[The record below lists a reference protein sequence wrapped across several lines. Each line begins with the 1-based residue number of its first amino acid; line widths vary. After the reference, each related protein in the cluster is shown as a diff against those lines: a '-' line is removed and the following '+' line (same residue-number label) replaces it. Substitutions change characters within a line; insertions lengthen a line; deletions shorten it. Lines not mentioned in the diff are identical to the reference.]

1 MIANNTFE
9 RIINKIKTQDSR
21 GIKSLFSQ
29 TVQDTTSD
37 LEENCVDLI
46 QFMQG
51 DIVSISD
58 AADGGMRVDCK
69 TEKGKIV
76 KTIVSTFICETDL
89 HKYYVAMKE
98 CTKDDFD
105 QDNIGL
111 LSIYIIKSEDWKED
125 CVYRG
130 DGKWTPGIHI
140 GKYKSDKWEID
151 RYKKTWRELLPKNE
165 RLVVNGATHVHWY
178 DLYDR

>member
-1 MIANNTFE
+1 MKKICLLLIVLVLFLTSCGNMEILNQDDSMIANNTFE
-9 RIINKIKTQDSR
+9 RIINQIKTQDSR
-21 GIKSLFSQ
+21 GLKSLFSQ
-29 TVQDTTSD
+29 TVQDTTSN

-58 AADGGMRVDCK
+58 ADDSGVGTDYK
-69 TEKGKIV
+69 IETGKIS
-76 KTIVSTFICETDL
+76 KIIQSAFTCETDL
-89 HKYYVAMKE
+89 HKYYVAMKK
-98 CTKDDFD
+98 CTKDGFD

-140 GKYKSDKWEID
+140 DK
-151 RYKKTWRELLPKNE
+151 
-165 RLVVNGATHVHWY
+165 
-178 DLYDR
+178 

>member
-1 MIANNTFE
+1 MKTTCLLIIVLVFFLTSCSLGGDNMGILNQDDSIIANNTFE
-9 RIINKIKTQDSR
+9 RLINKIKTHDSS
-21 GIKSLFSQ
+21 GIESLFSK
-29 TVQDTTSD
+29 TVQDATSD
-37 LEENCVDLI
+37 LEENCADLI
-46 QFMQG
+46 QFIQG

-69 TEKGKIV
+69 VEKGKIV
-76 KTIVSTFICETDL
+76 KIIVSSFTCETNL

-125 CVYRG
+125 YVYRG

-140 GKYKSDKWEID
+140 DK
-151 RYKKTWRELLPKNE
+151 
-165 RLVVNGATHVHWY
+165 
-178 DLYDR
+178 

>member
-1 MIANNTFE
+1 MKKICLLLIVLVLFLTSCDNMGILNEDDSIIANNTFE
-9 RIINKIKTQDSR
+9 RLINKIKTHDSS
-21 GIKSLFSQ
+21 GIESLFSK
-29 TVQDTTSD
+29 TVQDATSD
-37 LEENCVDLI
+37 LEENCADLI
-46 QFMQG
+46 QFIQG

-69 TEKGKIV
+69 VEKGKIS
-76 KTIVSTFICETDL
+76 KIVESAFTCETDL

-125 CVYRG
+125 WVYRG

-140 GKYKSDKWEID
+140 DK
-151 RYKKTWRELLPKNE
+151 
-165 RLVVNGATHVHWY
+165 
-178 DLYDR
+178 

>member
-1 MIANNTFE
+1 MKKICLLLIVLVLFLTSCDNMGIFNEDDSMIANNTFE
-9 RIINKIKTQDSR
+9 RLINKIKANDSR

-76 KTIVSTFICETDL
+76 KTIVSTCTCETDL

-125 CVYRG
+125 YVYRG

-140 GKYKSDKWEID
+140 E
-151 RYKKTWRELLPKNE
+151 
-165 RLVVNGATHVHWY
+165 
-178 DLYDR
+178 

>member
-1 MIANNTFE
+1 MKKICLLLIVLVLFLTSCDNIGVLNEDDSMIANNTFE
-9 RIINKIKTQDSR
+9 RLINKIKANDSS
-21 GIKSLFSQ
+21 GIESLFSSAA
-29 TVQDTTSD
+29 QDTTSD

-58 AADGGMRVDCK
+58 AADGGMSVDCK

-76 KTIVSTFICETDL
+76 KTIVSTFTCETDL

-105 QDNIGL
+105 HDNIGV
-111 LSIYIIKSEDWKED
+111 LSIYIIRSEDWKED
-125 CVYRG
+125 GTYGG

-140 GKYKSDKWEID
+140 DK
-151 RYKKTWRELLPKNE
+151 
-165 RLVVNGATHVHWY
+165 
-178 DLYDR
+178 

>member
-1 MIANNTFE
+1 MKKICLLLIVLVLFLTSCDNMGIFNEDDSMIANNTFE
-9 RIINKIKTQDSR
+9 RLINQIKANDSR
-21 GIKSLFSQ
+21 GLKSLFSQ

-58 AADGGMRVDCK
+58 AEDAGIGAYCEIE
-69 TEKGKIV
+69 TGKIS
-76 KTIVSTFICETDL
+76 KIVESAFTCETDL

-125 CVYRG
+125 WVYRG

-140 GKYKSDKWEID
+140 DK
-151 RYKKTWRELLPKNE
+151 
-165 RLVVNGATHVHWY
+165 
-178 DLYDR
+178 